1 MQYRDFF
8 WQYYPAERFEVYY
21 YQGGKDLAEYTVR
34 SVQANLAQLE
44 DRFDFQLTEKLQIV
58 LYNKQSEFRQSNIG
72 ITGDDV
78 YNIGGAAL
86 IVGSKL
92 FLYFEGDYL
101 QFESML
107 RENLSRVIFSQ
118 MMYGGDWKQVIKNN
132 TLLSI
137 PKWY

>member
-1 MQYRDFF
+1 MSKKFHVLILLLTFFSLHGLSQFYVGSNQEFGKNRVQYRDFF

-78 YNIGGAAL
+78 YNIG
-86 IVGSKL
+86 
-92 FLYFEGDYL
+92 
-101 QFESML
+101 
-107 RENLSRVIFSQ
+107 
-118 MMYGGDWKQVIKNN
+118 
-132 TLLSI
+132 
-137 PKWY
+137 